1 MLLQYVEYLKNNNY
15 FKLDDMSESMFR
27 KWFNTDD
34 SDTRKQ
40 MLND

>member
-1 MLLQYVEYLKNNNY
+1 MYHEPIFHY

-27 KWFNTDD
+27 KWFNKDD